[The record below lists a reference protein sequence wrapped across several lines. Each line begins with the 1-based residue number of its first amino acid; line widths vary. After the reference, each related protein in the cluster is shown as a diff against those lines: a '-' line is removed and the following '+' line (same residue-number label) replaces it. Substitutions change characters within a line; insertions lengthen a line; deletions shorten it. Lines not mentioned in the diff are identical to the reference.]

1 VKTAHGEL
9 GLPAPATVA
18 CLKGVPTF
26 ASDLDLEL
34 GTPTG
39 AAIVSTVAQAF
50 ERWPSMKPERIG
62 HGAGTRALPGRPN
75 ALRLVLGEP
84 STTASVELCLLEA
97 NVDDMTGELA
107 AHTIGRLLALGALEA
122 FATPVTMKKGRP
134 GLVLTALCRAEQAEA
149 LAAAMLSETTSLGVR
164 RVPVARVERPRRV
177 VEVDTRFGKISVKVS
192 EGPFGAPQV
201 KPEFDACAAAALAFG
216 VTVREV
222 LAEALLAYSQRPG

>member
-1 VKTAHGEL
+1 
-9 GLPAPATVA
+9 
-18 CLKGVPTF
+18 
-26 ASDLDLEL
+26 
-34 GTPTG
+34 
-39 AAIVSTVAQAF
+39 
-50 ERWPSMKPERIG
+50 
-62 HGAGTRALPGRPN
+62 
-75 ALRLVLGEP
+75 
-84 STTASVELCLLEA
+84 LLEA